1 MQFSERVCFLLSFV
15 LFTHLVGANSSQILQ
30 DQVSGKRNLW
40 LSVHNDP
47 KEHAAALDTV
57 ARSTT
62 ATVVSS
68 NSPQK
73 ESYLALPEPPGSAH
87 SLRRPASFSQAAE
100 LHRGPQSAPRF
111 RINSQPQTG
120 FVVPALHRMSSTT
133 AVSSRSGL
141 SHPIPHRYS
150 AASSSSRLSHNSN
163 GPKRTLRATAMG
175 SPVERHRDLP
185 TSIVRENLQGED
197 LEWAESFQTVFALIY
212 GYCLHFFSSAPKF
225 DGD

>member
-1 MQFSERVCFLLSFV
+1 LFFLLSFV

-47 KEHAAALDTV
+47 KEHAAALETV

-62 ATVVSS
+62 ATVASS

-87 SLRRPASFSQAAE
+87 S
-100 LHRGPQSAPRF
+100 
-111 RINSQPQTG
+111 
-120 FVVPALHRMSSTT
+120 LHRMSSTT

-150 AASSSSRLSHNSN
+150 AASSSSRLSHNNN

-197 LEWAESFQTVFALIY
+197 IEWAESFQTVFALIY